1 MNDGSTTNV
10 WSGDRYPAYI
20 DIDLEKNYNLDEIQV
35 FTPSTG
41 YSQYSIYT
49 SMDGRDF
56 DKLAEKQVKK
66 AVRQTV
72 KNTLLMEKKQELFV
86 YIWNI
91 SRLRKSL

>member
-1 MNDGSTTNV
+1 MQTEDNVEDTESIAYKKPVHTNTGQSTVSRVNDGSTTNV

-56 DKLAEKQVKK
+56 DKLAEKIK
-66 AVRQTV
+66 
-72 KNTLLMEKKQELFV
+72 
-86 YIWNI
+86 
-91 SRLRKSL
+91 